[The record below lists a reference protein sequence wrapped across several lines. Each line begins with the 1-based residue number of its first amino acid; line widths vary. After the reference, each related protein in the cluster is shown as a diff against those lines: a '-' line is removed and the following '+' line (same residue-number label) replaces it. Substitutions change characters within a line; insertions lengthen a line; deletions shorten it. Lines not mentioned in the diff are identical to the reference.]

1 MKLGMY
7 GINMGACLDPETA
20 IRTAICAETA
30 GFDSLWTAEHVVLPE
45 PRTPESP
52 IPASTPLLDP
62 AIALA
67 HLASHTTSI
76 RLATGIII
84 LPQRSPAVLAK
95 ELASLDV
102 LSGGRLIFGLGTGY
116 IPKEFAAVGVPFEER
131 GARTDE
137 AIDAIRSLWVDAT
150 PHYVG
155 KYFRVVEVDAYPRPI
170 QKPHPPIVVGGMS
183 APAFRRALGQGNGW
197 YGFALDVAATKRCID
212 AIREAEKEIERPE
225 ALGKLE
231 ISITPA
237 VPLDRDTVERYAD
250 LGVDRLIPIIGG
262 PDGDSLVSLIETTAE
277 AVAGVGRP

>member
-197 YGFALDVAATKRCID
+197 YGFALDVGATKQCID

-225 ALGKLE
+225 ALGRLE